1 MKKLLFILLAFIVV
15 SVQWLTLSAQTFVVV
30 DKNGN
35 RVTYDVSKLD
45 SVTFQQDPPAITVYE
60 VVDQAN
66 GNGGQGNGDPTV
78 EVTQYTF
85 DDVKGLAGEPGFFFA
100 HPDTVY
106 VDGEGETF
114 VFQLRTSVDYDYTPG
129 SDWLSFYDDIEETD
143 SLLFTAGPNPMTTP
157 RSSYVI
163 FTGKDGVMSDTL
175 WVVQSAKTDSRYID
189 IDWSTTTLDNFNE
202 ESGEAQLTFSG
213 DVPMMGDYDV
223 VLLPSNGDY
232 TIRLI
237 DAVQQAEGSK
247 TVTLS
252 TRQGVMGNLF
262 KDMRFNLS
270 TDTDGSAHSKSF
282 DVNGEYIPTYT
293 PAKVEVLVGD
303 EFVEMYDS
311 GRAKSRSAR
320 SVDMEHEFIHKEFN
334 ADGKVLWDGGN
345 IGTLSWEKLNF
356 NLDLKGLFS
365 FDFGDIPFEK
375 VRMGDL
381 QNLKIS
387 LQGGVDME
395 MLLNYTVKGGASW
408 ESDPWTLMK
417 NVIPTKR
424 FTFYVGTVPVYITVG
439 ADLLAEVSLGASGI
453 ATISGGAKASTTVT
467 YGVEWDAEEGLKKIS
482 ESERS
487 FEMLGPTVKIQACAD
502 AEATAYPKIE
512 IGIYKVLCPTIMPK
526 AYIRAAAHGQSVDAQ
541 YVAWDA
547 GIETGVDL
555 GLGLCLDLFFWKK
568 DLGEIEPINVFN
580 FPLVQLPDEIKLLN
594 EPEEEMLLN
603 TMKEVKYHVT
613 NKNYIT
619 GTEYNAEAML
629 VHFTA
634 EGGELEDEYGYT
646 DSEGNVS
653 AFFTLRDQK
662 GGKIMAEVV
671 KGGSCDEEE
680 GDGDDGDDYNVIKA
694 DDWAAIAIQNRL
706 TPEPT
711 KQTIAEDAESATITF
726 KLEQYSSKTQT
737 WKGIGNKT
745 IYFEAK
751 GGSCNASG
759 VTTPDGIATA
769 TFTPE
774 EDFTEGSVTG
784 TVTLSEPGAWSGIA
798 TGNIY
803 AESEDPCDTG
813 DEDLNKANLQDN
825 TYVVENKT
833 TGETQTRSYVP
844 KWSEWSTDQD
854 AIHFSLEDADAEGGT
869 LGMVY
874 GFIPLTMKDVVLTLT
889 GQTFENTPGAK
900 FGFGIYEGE
909 FVEADFAKFSGDDAF
924 GNIKPESKIM
934 LRQPCNQKAASSA
947 HSTSSTRGESEYTG
961 DYELLFYLVF
971 RNQVWNDETGQ
982 MEDGDDYVIYGK
994 GTMPMHVPHV
1004 TWMQLDAEDD
1014 WVKVG
1019 NSTVVNLVDYDEKAA
1034 AWDWNDVE
1042 LIAQAKNGNDAWNG
1056 ANEGYFS
1063 WDAATHTLTSLKSN
1077 ENKDVTLRFA
1087 LKSNPEVTTSMSI
1100 RTGEGWKYTSISTSE
1115 TEMTASA
1122 PTYFAFSFN
1131 WTPKDSESEKFDYY
1145 SIEIDPATNPDG
1157 YFQLSM
1163 QYASQGWPMQ
1173 CNYNTPPGEYN
1184 IRFRLKSNHDVYTT
1198 MKIIIN

>member
-1 MKKLLFILLAFIVV
+1 MKKLLFLLVTFLIVTI
-15 SVQWLTLSAQTFVVV
+15 QWSTISAQTFVVV
-30 DKNGN
+30 DKSGN
-35 RVTYDVSKLD
+35 RTTYDVSKLD
-45 SVTFQQDPPAITVYE
+45 SVTFQQSPPAFTVYE
-60 VVDQAN
+60 VVDKPGG
-66 GNGGQGNGDPTV
+66 GNGQEGDDPTV
-78 EVTQYTF
+78 EVTQYVF
-85 DDVKGLAGEPGFFFA
+85 DNVNSLAGEPGFLFA

-114 VFQLRTSVDYDYTPG
+114 IFQLRTSVDYDYTTG
-129 SDWLSFYDDIEETD
+129 SAWLSFTDDIEDTD
-143 SLLFTAGPNPMTTP
+143 SLLFTAAPNPMTTP
-157 RSSYVI
+157 RSGYILFS
-163 FTGKDGVMSDTL
+163 GKDGVMSDTL
-175 WVVQSAKTDSRYID
+175 WVVQDAKRESHYID
-189 IDWSTTTLDNFNE
+189 IDWSTTTLDNFDE
-202 ESGEAQLTFSG
+202 ESGKAQLTFNG
-213 DVPMMGDYDV
+213 DVPAMGDYDV
-223 VLLPSNGDY
+223 VLLPKDGDY
-232 TIRLI
+232 VIRLI
-237 DAVQQAEGSK
+237 DEVQQTEGSK
-247 TVTLS
+247 TVRLA

-270 TDTDGSAHSKSF
+270 TDTDGSAGSKSY
-282 DVNGEYIPTYT
+282 DANGEYVPTYT
-293 PAKVEVLVGD
+293 PVKVEVLAGD
-303 EFVEMYDS
+303 EFVEIYDD
-311 GRAKSRSAR
+311 GRAKSRYVGA
-320 SVDMEHEFIHKEFN
+320 VDMEHDFIHKEFN
-334 ADGKVLWDGGN
+334 ADGKVLWDGGKA
-345 IGTLSWEKLNF
+345 GTLSWEKLNF
-356 NLDLKGLFS
+356 NLDLKGVFS

-381 QNLKIS
+381 QNLKIA
-387 LQGGVDME
+387 LEGGFDME
-395 MLLNYTVKGGASW
+395 MLLNYTVKSEVKW
-408 ESDPWTLMK
+408 EPDPWTLIK

-453 ATISGGAKASTTVT
+453 ASVSGGAKASTSIA
-467 YGVEWDAEEGLKKIS
+467 YGVEWDAEDGIKKIA
-482 ESERS
+482 ECERS
-487 FEMLGPTVKIQACAD
+487 FEMLGPTTQIQACAN
-502 AEATAYPKIE
+502 AEAAAYPKIE

-526 AYIRAAAHGQSVDAQ
+526 AYLRAAAHGRSVESQ

-568 DLGEIEPINVFN
+568 DLGEIDPINVFN
-580 FPLVQLPDEIKLLN
+580 FPLVQLPDEIELLN
-594 EPEEEMLLN
+594 QPEEEMLLKSK
-603 TMKEVKYHVT
+603 KEVKYHVT

-634 EGGELEDEYGYT
+634 EGGELDEEYAYT
-646 DSEGNVS
+646 DTDGNVS
-653 AFFTLRDQK
+653 AFFTLTDEK
-662 GGKIMAEVV
+662 GGKVEAEVV
-671 KGGSCDEEE
+671 KGGNCDADEDAGDDEEE
-680 GDGDDGDDYNVIKA
+680 AIKA
-694 DDWAAIAIQNRL
+694 DDWTAIAIQNRL
-706 TPEPT
+706 VCTTP
-711 KQTIAEDAESATITF
+711 KQTIAEGAESANVTF
-726 KLEQYSSKTQT
+726 RLEQYSSKTEQ
-737 WKGIGNKT
+737 WAPLANKT
-745 IYFEAK
+745 IYFEAT
-751 GGSCNASG
+751 GGSCTSSA
-759 VTTPDGIATA
+759 VTSQQGTVTA
-769 TFTPE
+769 VFTPE
-774 EDFTEGSVTG
+774 EDFSEGSVTA
-784 TVTLSEPGAWSGIA
+784 TIALSEPGAWQGIA

-1100 RTGEGWKYTSISTSE
+1100 RTGEGWNYTSIKTSQE
-1115 TEMTASA
+1115 VMEQSA
-1122 PTYFAFSFN
+1122 PSYFAFSFD
-1131 WTPKDSESEKFDYY
+1131 WTPKSSESERFDYY
-1145 SIEIDPATNPDG
+1145 SIELDPDTNPDG
-1157 YFQLSM
+1157 YFRIST
-1163 QYASQGWPMQ
+1163 QYASQGWPLE
-1173 CNYNTPPGEYN
+1173 CNYATPPGEYN
-1184 IRFRLKSNHDVYTT
+1184 LRFRLKSDHSVYTT